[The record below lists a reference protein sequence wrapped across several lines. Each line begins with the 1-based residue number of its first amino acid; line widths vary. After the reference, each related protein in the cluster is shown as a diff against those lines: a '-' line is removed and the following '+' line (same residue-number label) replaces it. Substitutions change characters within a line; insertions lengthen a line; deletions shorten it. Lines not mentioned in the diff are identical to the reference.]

1 MRVFKN
7 AWFARFARKE
17 RIADKALHE
26 AIHRAELGLIDAD
39 LGGGLIK
46 QRIPRPG
53 QGKSGGYRS
62 MVLFRR
68 SERALFVFGFA
79 KRNMDNVED
88 DEIEYFK
95 KMAREVLALNDEQL
109 ALLIVKG
116 LFEEVKT

>member
-1 MRVFKN
+1 MHGLPDLPAKSALLTR
-7 AWFARFARKE
+7 RFTKPFTGR
-17 RIADKALHE
+17 
-26 AIHRAELGLIDAD
+26 ELGLIVAD

-68 SERALFVFGFA
+68 GERALFVFGFA

>member
-17 RIADKALHE
+17 RIADKSLGE
-26 AIHRAELGLIDAD
+26 AIHRAALGLIDAD
-39 LGGGLIK
+39 LGGGIIK

-62 MVLFRR
+62 LVLFKKG
-68 SERALFVFGFA
+68 ERAFFVFGFA
-79 KRNMDNVED
+79 KSDMDNVED
-88 DEIEYFK
+88 DEVEYFK
-95 KMAREVLALNDEQL
+95 KMAREVLALSDAQL
-109 ALLIVKG
+109 DLLLAKG

>member
-1 MRVFKN
+1 MRIFKN
-7 AWFARFARKE
+7 AWFARFSRKE
-17 RIADKALHE
+17 RIADKALLQ

-46 QRIPRPG
+46 QRIPRQG
-53 QGKSGGYRS
+53 QGKSSGYRS
-62 MVLFRR
+62 MVLFRKG
-68 SERALFVFGFA
+68 ERAFFVFGFA
-79 KRNMDNVED
+79 KSDMDNVED